1 MRMTKVIFSLAMLAA
16 PLLAQ
21 EPAPAPQPTASAQ
34 PSDAD
39 QYSWEKRHQ
48 SALKFLE
55 ATDARKRLEGSLDK
69 LLTDGR
75 SALLQRNQGLDPRF
89 ADEWLKRMRTRVS
102 VDDLFNATVQV
113 YETHFTSDELD
124 ELTRDQLALK
134 RGQIY
139 TLPTPLAEKLKTN
152 TPIIQRA
159 INMKTSIIG
168 ANLGRRVGQEIEKEH
183 PEWGKDTGPAT
194 PPTRQK

>member
-1 MRMTKVIFSLAMLAA
+1 MRMTNVIFTLAVLAA

-21 EPAPAPQPTASAQ
+21 VPAPAPQPAASAQ
-34 PSDAD
+34 PSAAD
-39 QYSWEKRHQ
+39 PNSHERRHE

-55 ATDARKRLEGSLDK
+55 AADTRKRLEQSLDK

-75 SALLQRNQGLDPRF
+75 EALLKRNQGLDPRF
-89 ADEWLKRMRTRVS
+89 ADEWLKRMRARVN

-113 YETHFTSDELD
+113 YEMHFTSDELD
-124 ELTRDQLALK
+124 ELTRGQLALK
-134 RGQIY
+134 RGEIY
-139 TLPTPLAEKLKTN
+139 TLSPQLAEKLKTN

-159 INMKTSIIG
+159 INMKSSIIG
-168 ANLGRRVGQEIEKEH
+168 ANLGRNVGQEIEKEH

-194 PPTRQK
+194 PPTANK